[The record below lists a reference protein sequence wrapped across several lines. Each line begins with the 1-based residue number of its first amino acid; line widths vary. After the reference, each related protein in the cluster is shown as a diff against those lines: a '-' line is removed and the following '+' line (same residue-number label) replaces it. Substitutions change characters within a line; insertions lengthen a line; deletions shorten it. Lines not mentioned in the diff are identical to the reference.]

1 MAGYKLGR
9 ITQDIHRELAAILR
23 ELKDPRIAPMLSVV
37 KVQVSN
43 DLSYAKVYVSAVEGM
58 DRTKESVQGL
68 KSASGFIRRELSGR
82 LHLRKCPELSFIADD
97 SIAYGAQIN
106 RMLEQLHTKTPEPST
121 GDEEMD

>member
-1 MAGYKLGR
+1 MSYKSDR
-9 ITQDIHRELAAILR
+9 TAEDIKRELTVLVR
-23 ELKDPRIAPMLSVV
+23 ELKDPRIAPMLSGV

-82 LHLRKCPELSFIADD
+82 LHLRKCPELSFVADD

-106 RMLEQLHTKTPEPST
+106 RMLEQLHTKTPEEPA